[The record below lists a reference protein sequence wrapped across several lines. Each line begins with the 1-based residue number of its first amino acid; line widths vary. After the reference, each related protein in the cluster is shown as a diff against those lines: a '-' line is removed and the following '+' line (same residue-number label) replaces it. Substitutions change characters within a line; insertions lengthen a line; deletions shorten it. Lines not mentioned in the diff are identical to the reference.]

1 MAAMRPAAFLDR
13 DGTLNCPPSPGR
25 YITQANDL
33 HLFHGVTSAVKQL
46 RRSGYACV
54 VVSNQR
60 GVALGHLTQGDL
72 AAIDSRLRDLVELD
86 GTYYCTHHCD
96 AACGCRKP
104 EPGLLIRAAAD
115 LDLDL
120 SKSIMVGDSESDLE
134 AGRRAGCVPIKVAPS
149 DGALL
154 AAVDDITSRVNDGM
168 CGSTGGA
175 KP

>member
-1 MAAMRPAAFLDR
+1 MAALRRAAFLDR
-13 DGTLNCPPSPGR
+13 DGTLNRPPTAGR
-25 YITQANDL
+25 YITQPNDL
-33 HLFHGVTSAVKQL
+33 HLLHGVTHAVKQL

-60 GVALGHLTQGDL
+60 GVALGHLTQHDL
-72 AAIDSRLRDLVELD
+72 AAIDARLRELVELD
-86 GTYYCTHHCD
+86 ATYYCTHHRD

-115 LDLDL
+115 LELDL
-120 SKSIMVGDSESDLE
+120 PNSLMIGDSESDLE
-134 AGRRAGCVPIKVAPS
+134 AGRRVGCIPLKVAPS

-154 AAVDDITSRVNDGM
+154 AAVADV
-168 CGSTGGA
+168 TGAAGED